1 MTTTPDL
8 IEDLARNLQPVRP
21 LQKPLTRAILWLV
34 LAMIVLGLLA
44 ISQGVRPDLWLKLQQ
59 ADFSLSLAGMAL
71 TGILAACSAFMV
83 SLPDRSRLWLALPIP
98 SFLLWIG
105 NIGYQCATHW
115 VKIDANGVSSGETL
129 RCLATLVLSSLPLSL
144 MLLLMLRHAA
154 LLRPL
159 QVALMGSLA
168 VSALTA
174 AALTTFH
181 VLDASAIIL
190 IWNFGTTF
198 AFVGAGWL
206 SNRRIFNLVAP
217 RLRSL

>member
-8 IEDLARNLQPVRP
+8 IEDLARNLLPVRP
-21 LQKPLTRAILWLV
+21 LRKPLVRTFLWLA
-34 LAMIVLGLLA
+34 LSLIVLGLLA
-44 ISQGVRPDLWLKLQQ
+44 VRQGVRPDLTQKLQK
-59 ADFSLSLAGMAL
+59 ADFLLPLAGMAI
-71 TGILAACSAFMV
+71 TGILAAISAFIV

-105 NIGYQCATHW
+105 NIGYQCTTNW
-115 VKIDANGVSSGETL
+115 VKMDANGISSGETL
-129 RCLATLVLSSLPLSL
+129 RCFATLVLSSLPLSL

-181 VLDASAIIL
+181 VLDASAMIL
-190 IWNFGTTF
+190 IWNFGTTI

-217 RLRSL
+217 RLPPL